1 MQKKRRQIIASA
13 REKVLMTA
21 SARLT
26 SNNNV
31 ISAVEIRSSSGS
43 SLETVSLLTLMG

>member
-1 MQKKRRQIIASA
+1 MIASA

-26 SNNNV
+26 SRSST
-31 ISAVEIRSSSGS
+31 IKAVEIRSSSGS
-43 SLETVSLLTLMG
+43 SFETVSFLTLMG